1 MIGIDTNVLLRL
13 WLDDDPAQ
21 TQRIAAL
28 FERYAQGEQSILV
41 NDVVLAEAIWVLRS
55 AYAQSTAAQLK
66 ALHSLLDEP
75 VYAFEDRAAVELA
88 VTGFASGRTG
98 FSDCLIAARN
108 TTTRCDF
115 TATFATRMRSLTGV
129 RVI

>member
-1 MIGIDTNVLLRL
+1 M
-13 WLDDDPAQ
+13 
-21 TQRIAAL
+21 
-28 FERYAQGEQSILV
+28 
-41 NDVVLAEAIWVLRS
+41 LRS
-55 AYAQSTAAQLK
+55 AYAQSKAAQLK